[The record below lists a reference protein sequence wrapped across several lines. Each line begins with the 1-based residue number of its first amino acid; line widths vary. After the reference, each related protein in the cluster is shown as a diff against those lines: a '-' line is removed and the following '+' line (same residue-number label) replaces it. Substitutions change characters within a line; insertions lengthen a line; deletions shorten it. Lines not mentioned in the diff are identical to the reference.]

1 MSNLAHD
8 LRLAIRTLLKR
19 PGFAVVTVLTLALG
33 IGANSAIFSVVNAVL
48 LEPLPYEEPEGLVN
62 VWTQLPEA
70 GRKPLSVVRSGVSRL
85 SRRDGP
91 YSRSWEPSP
100 ADQPY

>member
-1 MSNLAHD
+1 MAHVLLYVMSNLAHD

-19 PGFAVVTVLTLALG
+19 PGFAAVTLLTLALG

-48 LEPLPYEEPEGLVN
+48 LEPLPYEEPEALVN

-70 GRKPLSVVRSGVSRL
+70 GRSRF
-85 SRRDGP
+85 
-91 YSRSWEPSP
+91 PSSEVEFLDYR
-100 ADQPY
+100 AETDLF